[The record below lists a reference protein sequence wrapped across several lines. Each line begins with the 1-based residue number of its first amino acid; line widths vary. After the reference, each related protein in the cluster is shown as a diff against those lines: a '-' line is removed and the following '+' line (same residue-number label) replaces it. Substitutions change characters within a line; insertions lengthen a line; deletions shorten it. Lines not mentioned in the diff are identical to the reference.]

1 MDLHLPDAS
10 GCSGVRQVRQRF
22 PGVPLVDY
30 SATPAAHAR
39 DERIEAGANHYIE
52 KTVNSQ
58 GWRLRWRNC

>member
-1 MDLHLPDAS
+1 
-10 GCSGVRQVRQRF
+10 VRQVRQRF